1 MYKNEKEIEDVGDE
15 DDDHLRQA
23 EVVLQW
29 GDQGSHRLPPQL
41 LKSFSDSL
49 LFFYAG
55 IASQLIFYFPIYCQ
69 IYQRQSTYKDKPT
82 LIRMR
87 KLALQ

>member
-1 MYKNEKEIEDVGDE
+1 MWSILEAMVYKNEKEIEDVGDE

-41 LKSFSDSL
+41 LKSLSDSL
-49 LFFYAG
+49 LFFFNAG
-55 IASQLIFYFPIYCQ
+55 LASQLIQLNCSIQ
-69 IYQRQSTYKDKPT
+69 TSK
-82 LIRMR
+82 
-87 KLALQ
+87 

>member
-1 MYKNEKEIEDVGDE
+1 MWSILEAMVYKNEKEIEDVGDE

-55 IASQLIFYFPIYCQ
+55 LASQLIQLKCSIQ
-69 IYQRQSTYKDKPT
+69 TSK
-82 LIRMR
+82 
-87 KLALQ
+87 